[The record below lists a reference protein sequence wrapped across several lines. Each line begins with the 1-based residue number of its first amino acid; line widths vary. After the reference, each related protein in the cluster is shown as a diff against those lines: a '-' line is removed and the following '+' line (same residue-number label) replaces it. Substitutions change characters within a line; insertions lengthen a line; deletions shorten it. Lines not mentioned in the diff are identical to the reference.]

1 MNLMTA
7 SFSSHRRLAQLF
19 PVMLVLIVI
28 IGCGVSSSNTTI
40 LPTPTPTGTFPQFGH
55 VVLVVEEN
63 HGYSEVI
70 GNSSMPYLNSL
81 ATQYGSA
88 TQYFANTH
96 PSIGNYLMMTT
107 GQIIT
112 NDDSFSGT
120 VGVDNVVRQLL
131 ASGKTYKSYAENLP
145 SVGYTG
151 GDAYPYAKRH
161 NPLAYLTDV
170 VGSTTQVKNL
180 VPFSQFSTDLAN
192 NQLPNFSFIVPNLL
206 DDAHDGS
213 LSAADL
219 WLQQNVGPLLS
230 NTAFQTDGLLIIVFD
245 EAGTADTTNG
255 GGHVAEIIVS
265 ARAKRGFSSV
275 TTYQHQS
282 ELRLVMH
289 GLGVLNYPGA
299 AATAPE
305 MSEFFQ

>member
-1 MNLMTA
+1 MVA
-7 SFSSHRRLAQLF
+7 SFSFKRLEHLF
-19 PVMLVLIVI
+19 LSMLLMLAAL
-28 IGCGVSSSNTTI
+28 GCGVSSSNTTL
-40 LPTPTPTGTFPQFGH
+40 LPTPVPTGTFPQFGH

-63 HGYSEVI
+63 HGYAEVI

-107 GQIIT
+107 GQIVT

-131 ASGKTYKSYAENLP
+131 ASGKTYKSYAESLP

-151 GDAYPYAKRH
+151 GDAYPYSKHH
-161 NPLAYLTDV
+161 NPMAYLTDV

-180 VPFSQFSTDLAN
+180 APFSQFSTDLAN

-213 LSAADL
+213 LWAADL
-219 WLQQNVGPLLS
+219 WLQRNVGPLLS
-230 NTAFQTDGLLIIVFD
+230 NTVFQTDGLLIIVFD
-245 EAGTADTTNG
+245 EAGSADTANG
-255 GGHVAEIIVS
+255 GGRVAEIIVS
-265 ARAKRGFSSV
+265 AKARRAYSST

-282 ELRLVMH
+282 TLRLIMH

-305 MSEFFQ
+305 MSEFFL

>member
-1 MNLMTA
+1 MTA

-180 VPFSQFSTDLAN
+180 VPFSQFSADLAN
-192 NQLPNFSFIVPNLL
+192 NQLPNFSFIAPNLL

-219 WLQQNVGPLLS
+219 WLQQNMGPLLS

-289 GLGVLNYPGA
+289 GLGVLTYPGA

-305 MSEFFQ
+305 MSEFFL

>member
-1 MNLMTA
+1 MA
-7 SFSSHRRLAQLF
+7 ALA
-19 PVMLVLIVI
+19 
-28 IGCGVSSSNTTI
+28 GCGVSSSNTTL
-40 LPTPTPTGTFPQFGH
+40 LPTPAPSATFPQFGH

-63 HGYSEVI
+63 HGYAEVI
-70 GNSSMPYLNSL
+70 KNSSMPYLNSL
-81 ATQYGSA
+81 AAQYGSA
-88 TQYFANTH
+88 TQFYANTH

-112 NDDSFSGT
+112 NDDSFSGA

-131 ASGKTYKSYAENLP
+131 ASGKTYKSYAESLP

-151 GDAYPYAKRH
+151 GDAYPYSKHH

-170 VGSTTQVKNL
+170 TGSTVQVKNL
-180 VPFSQFSTDLAN
+180 APFSQFSTDLGN
-192 NQLPNFSFIVPNLL
+192 NQLPNFSFVVPNLL

-219 WLQQNVGPLLS
+219 WLQQNMGPLLA
-230 NTAFQTDGLLIIVFD
+230 NTAFQADGLLIIVFD
-245 EAGTADTTNG
+245 EAGSADTTNG
-255 GGHVAEIIVS
+255 GGHVAAIIVS
-265 ARAKRGFSSV
+265 AKARRGYSST

-282 ELRLVMH
+282 LLRLIMH
-289 GLGVLNYPGA
+289 GLGALNYPGA
-299 AATAPE
+299 AASAPE